1 MVRERL
7 LPTADAANDLAVPFI
22 DLTICADYSFA
33 YKDASLKNYGLDEYM
48 YRYEGV
54 YANLTSHTVDDLRLI
69 YTSITH
75 DVDEIISTITFF
87 TADGNVKGVEIN
99 FNNTNYHDHIM
110 IRTLHSFR
118 LGRCYSIRPK
128 AHLLEKT
135 IQMIDIVSHIDAYIY
150 FGHPGQAMH
159 PDSTSRVIS
168 FNRTFSIRVKLVN
181 HLPVVSISS

>member
-54 YANLTSHTVDDLRLI
+54 YANLTSNTVDDLRLI
-69 YTSITH
+69 YNSITH

-87 TADGNVKGVEIN
+87 TADGNVKGVVIN

-110 IRTLHSFR
+110 IRTTDVCNDSFE
-118 LGRCYSIRPK
+118 YVFY
-128 AHLLEKT
+128 A
-135 IQMIDIVSHIDAYIY
+135 
-150 FGHPGQAMH
+150 
-159 PDSTSRVIS
+159 
-168 FNRTFSIRVKLVN
+168 
-181 HLPVVSISS
+181 